1 MLKIGGYYR
10 WRNLSINN
18 ELIAKNNNGELIS
31 GHHPFVIFYDNENV
45 YYLTLK
51 TGREKTKDNKLNIRF
66 ADGLFYD
73 NYDTVVNCSVINVM
87 KREEFELSFEPDGYD
102 NDTKFKNGMQAE
114 PSKFKSVINKLHE
127 NITNGNISFEYYEA
141 QKIPR
146 DKKVKYGI
154 DYSKKLSSNCINR
167 LKNNIKIISQLNIQE
182 IKTFMNTGE
191 LQQSGYV
198 DAYDNANI
206 EKAKDKVSKEIRTNE
221 IDYDD
226 MTNTLI

>member
-31 GHHPFVIFYDNENV
+31 GHHLFVIFYDNENV

-51 TGREKTKDNKLNIRF
+51 TGREKTKDNKLDIRF

-87 KREEFELSFEPDGYD
+87 KREEFELLFEPDGYD

-141 QKIPR
+141 QKYLVI
-146 DKKVKYGI
+146 KK
-154 DYSKKLSSNCINR
+154 SNM
-167 LKNNIKIISQLNIQE
+167 E
-182 IKTFMNTGE
+182 
-191 LQQSGYV
+191 
-198 DAYDNANI
+198 
-206 EKAKDKVSKEIRTNE
+206 
-221 IDYDD
+221 
-226 MTNTLI
+226 